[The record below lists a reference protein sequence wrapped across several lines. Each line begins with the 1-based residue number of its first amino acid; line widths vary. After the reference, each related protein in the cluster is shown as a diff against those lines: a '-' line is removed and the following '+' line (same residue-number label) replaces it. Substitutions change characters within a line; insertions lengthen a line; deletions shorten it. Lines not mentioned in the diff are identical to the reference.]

1 MARRWPKVLPEDVRE
16 RDEPPLDD
24 DALLVRGGQFRIA
37 HVLSRAEMC
46 ERRLGFPGV
55 SVAHAVT
62 GLLTD
67 LCELSPR
74 LLDYDECTV
83 TTAGRVRR
91 HFQIA
96 ATGASPH
103 YSIVLADRGPGLGP
117 PSLET
122 CSRSASPYLRA
133 RTLGR
138 LTSR

>member
-1 MARRWPKVLPEDVRE
+1 MARRWPKVLPDDVRE

-24 DALLVRGGQFRIA
+24 DALLVRGGQFRVA

-55 SVAHAVT
+55 SVAHAAT
-62 GLLTD
+62 GLLVD

-74 LLDYDECTV
+74 LLDHDECTV

-103 YSIVLADRGPGLGP
+103 YSIVLPAADLVSVRLLRDLFEVGIALPPGPEP
-117 PSLET
+117 
-122 CSRSASPYLRA
+122 R
-133 RTLGR
+133 
-138 LTSR
+138 

>member
-1 MARRWPKVLPEDVRE
+1 MARRWPKVLPGDVRE
-16 RDEPPLDD
+16 RDQPPLDD

-55 SVAHAVT
+55 SVAHAAT

-96 ATGASPH
+96 ATGATPH
-103 YSIVLADRGPGLGP
+103 YSIVLPAADLASVRLLRDLFEVGIALPPGTDP
-117 PSLET
+117 
-122 CSRSASPYLRA
+122 R
-133 RTLGR
+133 
-138 LTSR
+138 